1 MRNSRNLAILTA
13 CALLIAGCGINK
25 SIRIADGETVDG
37 GKATVNGNVFI
48 GADCT
53 VRGDCRTVNDR
64 SASPKTSRSRAM
76 SKPSTGRYSVKP
88 VV

>member
-1 MRNSRNLAILTA
+1 MRNARLLIVFTA
-13 CALLIAGCGINK
+13 CTLLIIGCGVNK

-53 VRGDCRTVNDR
+53 VRGDCRTVNGGVTVGAG
-64 SASPKTSRSRAM
+64 SEV
-76 SKPSTGRYSVKP
+76 GGLQSVNGSIKIRKN
-88 VV
+88 